1 MRRLFNVQFHR
12 SALALIALG
21 LSSCVT
27 LMAPY
32 DEKIDEMTTSL
43 QRKISTEL
51 ESLSAAQSP
60 DCLYP
65 NHASFYR
72 DVRVDLSALEVRAEA
87 HELNDLTIGQIQ
99 EFRGAIDALEKLH
112 RHASNTGD
120 TGRCMQA
127 NEFPDVQ
134 RGINQIT
141 AAIVKLELAKKRG
154 T

>member
-1 MRRLFNVQFHR
+1 MRRLFNAQFHR
-12 SALALIALG
+12 SALAFIAIS

-72 DVRVDLSALEVRAEA
+72 EVRVDLSALEVRAEA
-87 HELNDLTIGQIQ
+87 HQLNDLTIGQIR
-99 EFRGAIDALEKLH
+99 ELRGALDDLDKLH
-112 RHASNTGD
+112 QHASAAS
-120 TGRCMQA
+120 RCMQA
-127 NEFPDVQ
+127 NEFPDLQ

-141 AAIVKLELAKKRG
+141 TAIVKLELAKKRG
-154 T
+154 QP

>member
-1 MRRLFNVQFHR
+1 MRRLFHAQSYR
-12 SALALIALG
+12 SSLVFIAIS

-72 DVRVDLSALEVRAEA
+72 DARVDLSALEVRAEA
-87 HELNDLTIGQIQ
+87 HQLNDLTIGQIR
-99 EFRGAIDALEKLH
+99 ELRGALDDLDKLH
-112 RHASNTGD
+112 QHASAAS
-120 TGRCMQA
+120 RCMQA
-127 NEFPDVQ
+127 NEFPDLQ

-141 AAIVKLELAKKRG
+141 TAIVKLELAKKRG
-154 T
+154 QP

>member
-1 MRRLFNVQFHR
+1 MRRLFNARFRR
-12 SALALIALG
+12 SALVFIAIS

-65 NHASFYR
+65 NHAAFYC

-87 HELNDLTIGQIQ
+87 HQLNDLTIGQIR
-99 EFRGAIDALEKLH
+99 ELRGAIDDLDKLH
-112 RHASNTGD
+112 QRASSKP
-120 TGRCMQA
+120 RCMQA
-127 NEFPDVQ
+127 SEFPDLQ

-141 AAIVKLELAKKRG
+141 TAIVKLELAKKRG
-154 T
+154 QP